1 MAGDSEFDRRAGHA
15 GSCALRCS
23 LRTVRV
29 RGGALMSASTF
40 AASTEAS
47 RASDFALRSTTYE
60 IVGPRGAPV
69 IAVLGGI
76 SASKH
81 VTSSAANPTSG
92 WWEDVVGPDRAIDTR
107 RFRVIGI
114 DYVTPAKTAD
124 SVTTFEQADALANA
138 LDRAGAKTA
147 HAIVG
152 ASYGGMVAL
161 AFGVRYSARAKRLI
175 VISAAHESDPIAT
188 ALRHLQRRVV
198 ALGSAVGRER
208 DALVI
213 ARGIAMTS
221 YLTPR
226 YFEERVADG
235 DHGDS
240 RAIEDRIG
248 NYLKARGEQFADQWT
263 SERYNALSLSLDL
276 HRIAPEDVVTPT
288 TVIAVSSDR
297 LVPVAQ
303 SRELAQRLGGA
314 SQLIEVDSA
323 LGHDAFLGDSIR
335 IAPFIDALLRVD
347 VEALS

>member
-1 MAGDSEFDRRAGHA
+1 MSADKFAVTLATGVAPTNDSSRAFEFDSG
-15 GSCALRCS
+15 
-23 LRTVRV
+23 
-29 RGGALMSASTF
+29 
-40 AASTEAS
+40 
-47 RASDFALRSTTYE
+47 STTYE
-60 IVGPRGAPV
+60 IAGPRGAPV

-76 SASKH
+76 SASRH
-81 VTSSAANPTSG
+81 ITSCAANPTPG
-92 WWEDVVGPDRAIDTR
+92 WWEDVVGPERAIDTR

-114 DYVTPAKTAD
+114 DYVAPAESAD
-124 SVTTFEQADALANA
+124 SVTTFDQADALANA
-138 LDRAGAKTA
+138 LDQAGVKAV

-161 AFGVRYSARAKRLI
+161 AFGVRYAARVKRLI

-198 ALGSAVGRER
+198 ALGSAAGRER
-208 DALVI
+208 DGLVI

-235 DHGDS
+235 DHSDS
-240 RAIEDRIG
+240 RSIEGRIG
-248 NYLKARGEQFADQWT
+248 NYLKTRGEQFADQWT

-303 SRELAQRLGGA
+303 SRELARRLGGP
-314 SQLIEVDSA
+314 SQLVEVDSS
-323 LGHDAFLGDSIR
+323 LGHDAFLGDSSR
-335 IAPFIDALLRVD
+335 IAPFIDALLRID